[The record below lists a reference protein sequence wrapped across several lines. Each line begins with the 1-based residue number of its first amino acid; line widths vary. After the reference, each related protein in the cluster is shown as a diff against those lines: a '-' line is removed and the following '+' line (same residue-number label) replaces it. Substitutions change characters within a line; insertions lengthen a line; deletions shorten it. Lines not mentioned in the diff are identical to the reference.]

1 VDDDGFGYRDH
12 GGEIWEVDEERED
25 KQKKRRKLDKN
36 EQMITEFMGPESMIK
51 KSNLNVKPKNALP
64 KVSAA
69 QSKDIMDNLLKQLDN
84 KDDLED
90 VHQKDYLAEISKPIS
105 FNKED

>member
-1 VDDDGFGYRDH
+1 
-12 GGEIWEVDEERED
+12 
-25 KQKKRRKLDKN
+25 
-36 EQMITEFMGPESMIK
+36 MITEFMGPESMIK
-51 KSNLNVKPKNALP
+51 KSNLNVKPKNTLP

-90 VHQKDYLAEISKPIS
+90 V
-105 FNKED
+105 N